1 MSTTSS
7 PAVPEGV
14 APSAKLGSPPAS
26 PGRVLLADP
35 NFRWLMAGSWITLLG
50 DQFTLVALPW
60 AVMRLTGDTAVLGAV
75 MAAIGLP
82 RALLIL
88 LGGAVV
94 DRHSPQRV
102 LMWSKH
108 ASTVLLA
115 ALAVLAWQGAL
126 TAPLIG
132 VLALGIGVATAFGI
146 PSATAMLPQVMGPA
160 LLQPANGLMM
170 ALRQLSF
177 FVGPL
182 LAGGLIAWLGDTPAH
197 TGPAPGLALAF
208 ALDAASFALSAF
220 TLSRVVCRP
229 RPAAVLPH
237 PPVWAAVAEGLR
249 AFWADAALRC
259 CLLYWAAVA
268 VLIMGPAH
276 VAMPVLAAS
285 RPHWG
290 AAAFGALLGAHGLGA
305 LLGML
310 LSGAR
315 PRLRWGTLGRTIL
328 LIDLVV
334 GALFMPLGHV
344 VALWQAQALM
354 LAIGV
359 LGGYM
364 QVAVFSW
371 IQQRVPRALLG
382 RAMSVFMFIFM
393 GLVPLAGAVTGA
405 LMRLATPAQVFTVGG
420 GALVVLALG
429 AWVATPMREVR
440 DGAPPPAAPAAS

>member
-1 MSTTSS
+1 MSSVSPVTH
-7 PAVPEGV
+7 PAVN
-14 APSAKLGSPPAS
+14 PP
-26 PGRVLLADP
+26 PGRALLADR
-35 NFRWLMAGSWITLLG
+35 NFRWLMAGSVITLLG

-60 AVMRLTGDTAVLGAV
+60 AVMRLSGDTAVLGAV

-102 LMWSKH
+102 LMLSKH
-108 ASTVLLA
+108 ASTLLLA

-132 VLALGIGVATAFGI
+132 ALALGIGIATAFGI
-146 PSATAMLPQVMGPA
+146 PSATAMLPQVVAPA

-177 FVGPL
+177 FIGPL
-182 LAGGLIAWLGDTPAH
+182 LAGGLIAGFGDTPAQA
-197 TGPAPGLALAF
+197 GPAPGPGLAF

-229 RPAAVLPH
+229 RPTTPLEPQNPQAPQPVL
-237 PPVWAAVAEGLR
+237 AAVAEGLR
-249 AFWADAALRC
+249 AFWADAALRT
-259 CLLYWAAVA
+259 CLLYWSAAAMLVT
-268 VLIMGPAH
+268 GPAQI
-276 VAMPVLAAS
+276 AMPVLAAS
-285 RPHWG
+285 RPAWG

-315 PRLRWGTLGRTIL
+315 PGLRWGTLGSTIL
-328 LIDLVV
+328 LVDLGV
-334 GALFMPLGHV
+334 GGLFMPLGQV
-344 VALWQAQALM
+344 QALWQAQALL
-354 LAIGV
+354 LAIGL
-359 LGGYM
+359 LGGAM
-364 QVAVFSW
+364 QVTVFTW

-393 GLVPLAGAVTGA
+393 GLVPLSSAATGW
-405 LMRLATPAQVFTVGG
+405 LMRLGRPEQVFMLAG
-420 GALVVLALG
+420 GALVGLVALAWL
-429 AWVATPMREVR
+429 ASPMRQVR
-440 DGAPPPAAPAAS
+440 DGAAPADA